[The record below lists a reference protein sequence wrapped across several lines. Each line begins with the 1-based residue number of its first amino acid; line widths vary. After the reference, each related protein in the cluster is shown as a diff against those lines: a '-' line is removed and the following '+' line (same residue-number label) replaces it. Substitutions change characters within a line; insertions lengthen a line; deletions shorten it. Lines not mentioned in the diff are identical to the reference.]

1 MVQGRYGS
9 STCLHVGAAR
19 VIQVTT
25 MREHLEKQWKPLMFW
40 VCKIIRE
47 ALEYIR
53 SSISD
58 GPS

>member
-1 MVQGRYGS
+1 MVQGRNGS
-9 STCLHVGAAR
+9 STSLHVGAAR

-25 MREHLEKQWKPLMFW
+25 VREHLERQWEPLMFW

-53 SSISD
+53 SSTSD